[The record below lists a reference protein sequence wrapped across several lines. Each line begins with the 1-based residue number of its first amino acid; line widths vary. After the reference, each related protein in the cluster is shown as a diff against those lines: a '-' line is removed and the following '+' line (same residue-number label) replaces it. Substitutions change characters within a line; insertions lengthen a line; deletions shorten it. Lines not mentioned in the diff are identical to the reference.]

1 MGTRRAVFLDR
12 DGVINRN
19 VFNPA
24 TGEYEAPLT
33 AEDFELLPGVSEA
46 LLQVRDAGFLLF
58 LVSNQPNYAKG
69 KSSLAELRAIDTEL
83 RRELAAIG
91 VEFAAAYYCLHHP
104 KGAVAGFS
112 GSCACRKP
120 SPYFLLRAQR
130 QFGLNFQQSWMVG
143 DRATDIECGR
153 AAGVRTILIDPSG
166 RGDGQAA
173 PDWITADLA
182 SAAEMICEA
191 HLSCRSNPF
200 ELVGTV
206 MARP

>member
-1 MGTRRAVFLDR
+1 MGARRAVFLDR

-19 VFNPA
+19 ALNPA

-33 AEDFELLPGVSEA
+33 AEDFEILPRVREA
-46 LLQVRDAGFLLF
+46 LLQLRDAGFLLF
-58 LVSNQPNYAKG
+58 MVSNQPNYAKG
-69 KSSLAELRAIDTEL
+69 KSSLAEHYAIDAEL
-83 RRELAAIG
+83 RRELTAIG
-91 VEFAAAYYCLHHP
+91 VEFAASYYCLHHP
-104 KGAVAGFS
+104 DGSVAGFS
-112 GSCACRKP
+112 GLCACRKP
-120 SPYFLLRAQR
+120 SPYFLLRARR

-153 AAGVRTILIDPSG
+153 AAGTRTILIDPSG

-173 PDWITADLA
+173 PDWIAPDLA
-182 SAAEMICEA
+182 AAAEMICGA

-206 MARP
+206 TAKP